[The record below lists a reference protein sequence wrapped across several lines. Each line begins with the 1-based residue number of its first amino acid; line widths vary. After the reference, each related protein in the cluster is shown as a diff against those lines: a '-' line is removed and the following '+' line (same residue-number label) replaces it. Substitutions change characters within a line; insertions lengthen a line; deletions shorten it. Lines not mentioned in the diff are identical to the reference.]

1 MLRDCILSQVIVD
14 LAAEANG
21 VNTLKQFAAVKF
33 DDIEWPLLAPAGKK
47 GFVRSAIRMYKST
60 HGA

>member
-1 MLRDCILSQVIVD
+1 MIID

-21 VNTLKQFAAVKF
+21 VNTLNQFAAVKF
-33 DDIEWPLLAPAGKK
+33 DDLEWPPIVPAGKK
-47 GFVRSAIRMYKST
+47 GFVRLAIRKYKAT